1 MNPTANPA
9 AAKIA
14 ARKLRCGISRAFKV
28 SNTEHPK
35 PASTATLKVATRINR
50 SFFKAFRMGN
60 CCTTQKAGPIPYTAD
75 SAAAVESAKKSTYRR
90 EECSRA
96 TGAATKLNIPIY
108 AACSGM
114 SKRYLVTLTESERA
128 ALNQRVAA
136 GRGSARQ
143 LTHARILLKAI

>member
-114 SKRYLVTLTESERA
+114 SSPIEFDDRTTSRETRPSMLHI
-128 ALNQRVAA
+128 
-136 GRGSARQ
+136 GSGGQ
-143 LTHARILLKAI
+143 LANT